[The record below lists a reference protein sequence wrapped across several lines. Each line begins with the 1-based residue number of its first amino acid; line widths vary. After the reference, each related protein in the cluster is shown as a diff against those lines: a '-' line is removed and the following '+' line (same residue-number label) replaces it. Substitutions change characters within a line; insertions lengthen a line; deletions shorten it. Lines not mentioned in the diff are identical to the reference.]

1 MDKKI
6 MENMQAIMATAQG
19 IYHKETLPHSM
30 LNG

>member
-19 IYHKETLPHSM
+19 IYHKETL
-30 LNG
+30 